1 MPPAPPR
8 LLQFRPQ
15 PRPIGVQFGVTVCH
29 SPQFIEHA
37 GDILRHADLIGLA
50 PLQNA
55 LDVKGLRQN
64 ASSTFPSGRMM
75 SSGRPCPHH
84 LCHGS
89 HPSRG

>member
-29 SPQFIEHA
+29 SPQSIEHA

-64 ASSTFPSGRMM
+64 ASSTFPSPEFAVDRYMT
-75 SSGRPCPHH
+75 
-84 LCHGS
+84 GS
-89 HPSRG
+89 ARLAKP